1 MVTLSRR
8 FSAAFLLVVA
18 VPSLLV
24 SALLVRL
31 YLSALYETVA
41 RQAEVTAE
49 QVAQNIRNETDN
61 VAILAAALLHDQQ
74 LRELAAEYD
83 VAIDPKERYLAARR
97 LDEKLVSFFN
107 YTKQVGAVVVYL
119 RAGPA
124 YAYSN
129 YPNIRGV
136 GSIKRSVYAGAAA
149 DPGKVFLLDTFE
161 APTRN
166 VGERNMI
173 SLAVCPAR
181 NDDTAIEALLVM
193 FRAPYFDALEARWGD
208 DEGSAVVVFGRSG
221 KPILSSL
228 PPGTGA
234 DELGTLGRLAAA
246 AAAGGVA
253 SAQEVQ
259 ADGRPWLAT
268 LYPMRSTGWTLALLA
283 DKAALSEKVVKYQW
297 YLYPA
302 VALLAL
308 FFLIYAEV
316 FFARV
321 AGPIR
326 AVVRHMARVGKGDY
340 GVRASAQ
347 NITELAELAHGF
359 NAMVEQTERLVR
371 ERERLEAE
379 RLSAELDALRY
390 QIDPHFVANTL
401 NSIRLMAVAA
411 RADGIAGMTRDLMRV
426 LSDSYSG
433 AERLA
438 ELSREVDNVTAYV
451 GIMKVRFGERFAL
464 ELALEPGT
472 EALLTLR
479 MILQPIVENSILH
492 GFSGGASGV
501 PARPARGT
509 IRVAARVEERGLT
522 PAPCRDPGAEV
533 LAGKVLLLEVSD
545 DGAGMEPDRAARVL
559 DAQPEQDGLYRIGV
573 SNVHRRIRLNYGAPY
588 GLEVESEPGAYTR
601 VRYVLPA
608 LVRVAESADAS
619 TGGGPGEDGGRAEPL
634 PRGAAARSRG
644 AASTAQGPAQQGGGP
659 DGSAG
664 GAGAQ
669 PPCDHA

>member
-8 FSAAFLLVVA
+8 FSAAFVLVVA

-24 SALLVRL
+24 SAVLVRL
-31 YLSALYETVA
+31 YLSALFETVA
-41 RQAEVTAE
+41 RQTEVTAE

-61 VAILAAALLHDQQ
+61 VSMLAAALLHDQQ
-74 LRELAAEYD
+74 LRDLAAAYG
-83 VAIDPKERYLAARR
+83 AATDPKIRYLAARR

-119 RAGPA
+119 ESGA

-129 YPNIRGV
+129 YPNIREV
-136 GSIKRSVYAGAAA
+136 GSIDRSVYAGAAA

-166 VGERNMI
+166 VGERSMI
-173 SLAVCPAR
+173 SLAVCPAPA
-181 NDDTAIEALLVM
+181 DDTAIEAILVM
-193 FRAPYFDALEARWGD
+193 FRAPYFDALQARWGD

-221 KPILSSL
+221 RPILSSL
-228 PPGTGA
+228 PPGTAGEEA
-234 DELGTLGRLAAA
+234 DALARLAAA
-246 AAAGGVA
+246 AADGGVV

-268 LYPMRSTGWTLALLA
+268 LYPMRSTGWTIALLA
-283 DKAALSEKVVKYQW
+283 DKAALSGRVGKYQW

-308 FFLIYAEV
+308 FFLLYAEV

-326 AVVRHMARVGKGDY
+326 AVVRHMGRVGKGDY
-340 GVRASAQ
+340 GVRAADQSIA
-347 NITELAELAHGF
+347 ELAELAHGF
-359 NAMVEQTERLVR
+359 NAMVEETERLVR
-371 ERERLEAE
+371 ERERSERE

-390 QIDPHFVANTL
+390 QINPHFIANTL

-411 RADGIAGMTRDLMRV
+411 RADGMAGMTRDLMRV

-451 GIMKVRFGERFAL
+451 GIMKVRFGERFGL
-464 ELALEPGT
+464 ELALDPGT
-472 EALLTLR
+472 ESLLTLR
-479 MILQPIVENSILH
+479 MILQPIVENSVLH
-492 GFSGGASGV
+492 GFSGGASGA
-501 PARPARGT
+501 PARLARGT
-509 IRVAARVEERGLT
+509 IRVAARVEARGLP

-533 LAGKVLLLEVSD
+533 LPGKVLVVEVSD
-545 DGAGMEPDRAARVL
+545 DGAGMEADWAARIL
-559 DAQPEQDGLYRIGV
+559 DAQPEQGGLYRIGV
-573 SNVHRRIRLNYGAPY
+573 SNVHRRIRLNYGEPY
-588 GLEVESEPGAYTR
+588 GLEVESRTGEYTR

-608 LVRVAESADAS
+608 LVRAAKDLAALESVAGSAD
-619 TGGGPGEDGGRAEPL
+619 G
-634 PRGAAARSRG
+634 SRG
-644 AASTAQGPAQQGGGP
+644 EGP

-669 PPCDHA
+669 PRCDHA

>member
-8 FSAAFLLVVA
+8 FSAAFILVVA
-18 VPSLLV
+18 LPSLLV
-24 SALLVRL
+24 SAVLVRL

-41 RQAEVTAE
+41 RQTEVTAE

-61 VAILAAALLHDQQ
+61 VAILAAALVHDQQ
-74 LRELAAEYD
+74 LRDLAAAYGAATD
-83 VAIDPKERYLAARR
+83 KKVRYLAARK

-119 RAGPA
+119 RDGSA

-136 GSIKRSVYAGAAA
+136 GAIDRRVYADAAA

-161 APTRN
+161 APTAN
-166 VGERNMI
+166 VGERSMI
-173 SLAVCPAR
+173 SLAVCPAK
-181 NDDTAIEALLVM
+181 DDETAVEAILVM

-208 DEGSAVVVFGRSG
+208 DAGSAVVVFGRSG

-228 PPGTGA
+228 PASAHPEEVDA
-234 DELGTLGRLAAA
+234 LARLASA
-246 AAAGGVA
+246 AAAGDGA
-253 SAQEVQ
+253 SVRDVQ
-259 ADGRPWLAT
+259 ADGRRWLAT

-283 DKAALSEKVVKYQW
+283 DEAALSRRVTKYQW

-302 VALLAL
+302 VALLTAL
-308 FFLIYAEV
+308 FLVYAEV

-326 AVVRHMARVGKGDY
+326 AVVRHMGRVGKGDY
-340 GVRASAQ
+340 AVRAQEQSIA
-347 NITELAELAHGF
+347 ELAELAHGF
-359 NAMVEQTERLVR
+359 NAMVEETERLVQ
-371 ERERLEAE
+371 ERERSERE

-390 QIDPHFVANTL
+390 QINPHFVANTL

-411 RADGIAGMTRDLMRV
+411 RADGIAAMTRDLMRV

-433 AERLA
+433 VERLA
-438 ELSREVDNVTAYV
+438 ELSREIENVTAYV

-464 ELALEPGT
+464 ELSLEPGT

-492 GFSGGASGV
+492 GFSGGASGA
-501 PARPARGT
+501 PARVERGA
-509 IRVAARVEERGLT
+509 IRVAARLETRALPAT
-522 PAPCRDPGAEV
+522 PCPDEGAEV
-533 LAGKVLLLEVSD
+533 LPGKVLVVEVSD
-545 DGAGMEPDRAARVL
+545 DGSGMEPDRAARVL
-559 DAQPEQDGLYRIGV
+559 EGKPEQGGLYRIGV
-573 SNVHRRIRLNYGAPY
+573 SNVHRRIRLNYGEPY
-588 GLEVESEPGAYTR
+588 GLEVESKPGEYTR

-608 LVRVAESADAS
+608 LVRAVRAPTPAEAV
-619 TGGGPGEDGGRAEPL
+619 RA
-634 PRGAAARSRG
+634 
-644 AASTAQGPAQQGGGP
+644 
-659 DGSAG
+659 
-664 GAGAQ
+664 
-669 PPCDHA
+669 